1 VIPIRDDNPT
11 RRLPVVTLVIIGLNI
26 LAFLALEPVFGT
38 EQEQNEFFV
47 CRALIPYEVVH
58 QENLVEA
65 GSQVPPEGR
74 PVQAVEAG
82 SCPEKSWL
90 LSVFTSMFLHAGWF
104 HLAGNLLFLWVFGNN
119 VEDKLGPILYPLF
132 YLAAG
137 IAATIAQVAVSGG
150 SDAFV
155 PNLGASGAIAGV
167 LGAYAVMFPRRR
179 VLTLI
184 FFFFIT
190 WIYLPALVV
199 LGIWFLLQLF
209 SGVGSLG
216 DKVGTGGGVA
226 FFAHIGGFVFGALLA
241 LLFFPKERLGL
252 EPPPPRPDASGGW
265 RRRRRERGVGG

>member
-1 VIPIRDDNPT
+1 
-11 RRLPVVTLVIIGLNI
+11 VVTLVIIGLNI
-26 LAFLALEPVFGT
+26 LAFLAFEPVFGT

-47 CRALIPYEVVH
+47 CRALIPYEVAH

-90 LSVFTSMFLHAGWF
+90 FSVFTSMFLHAGWF

-132 YLAAG
+132 YLGAG

-199 LGIWFLLQLF
+199 LGIWFLLQLL

-216 DKVGTGGGVA
+216 DRVGTGGGVA
-226 FFAHIGGFVFGALLA
+226 FFAHIGGFAFGALLA
-241 LLFFPKERLGL
+241 LLFFPKERPGI
-252 EPPPPRPDASGGW
+252 EPPPPRPDAPGGW
-265 RRRRRERGVGG
+265 RRRRRDPGGWG